1 MFRIVMVLLLITLVG
16 PSAIGAW
23 ASGSP
28 TNAYTFRALSPS
40 TAQAFS
46 VGGIEFALQ
55 KGDNA
60 TPIDPNT
67 RFAFGPRHIW
77 AFWSWDDGKKGARVN
92 YVLKFGATDV
102 IWGTLSA
109 DDKNGRM
116 EVDLHR
122 LDELPL
128 DLGVYRLVLDA
139 SGTESGNIREAT
151 FEIYDPD
158 AGNGN
163 SNNNGNHN
171 NNNNNNSNSNNNN
184 NSNGNSNNNNNNNS
198 NGNSN
203 NNNNNNANDN
213 NDND

>member
-1 MFRIVMVLLLITLVG
+1 MVLLLITLVG
-16 PSAIGAW
+16 PSVIGAW
-23 ASGSP
+23 SSGRS
-28 TNAYTFRALSPS
+28 TGGYSFRALSPS

-55 KGDNA
+55 KGNNA
-60 TPIDPNT
+60 TPVDPNT

-102 IWGTLSA
+102 IWGTLDA
-109 DDKNGRM
+109 DDRNGRM

-128 DLGVYRLVLDA
+128 DLGMYRLVLDA
-139 SGTESGNIREAT
+139 SGTESGNVREAT

-158 AGNGN
+158 AGHD
-163 SNNNGNHN
+163 NGNHN
-171 NNNNNNSNSNNNN
+171 DNHNSNNNN
-184 NSNGNSNNNNNNNS
+184 NS
-198 NGNSN
+198 NSN

-213 NDND
+213 NDNNQNSNNNNNNNANDNNDNNQNGNN